1 MRGASLS
8 IAELLAPILFRSCAS
23 AGTPTAGR
31 IDASRG
37 EAMSHAFEVDWQGAK
52 EEGPVFR
59 AGREFGVNEAAELRE
74 RLTELGPRVPVRVDL
89 TRTVDLSDHALA
101 ELLEWVVD
109 RHRGPVAFV
118 GLNAHHERML
128 RYLVPRAAQAL
139 PL

>member
-1 MRGASLS
+1 
-8 IAELLAPILFRSCAS
+8 
-23 AGTPTAGR
+23 
-31 IDASRG
+31 
-37 EAMSHAFEVDWQGAK
+37 MSHAFEVDWQGTK

-101 ELLEWVVD
+101 ELLEWVVEIGTAAG
-109 RHRGPVAFV
+109 RLRGSQRA
-118 GLNAHHERML
+118 
-128 RYLVPRAAQAL
+128 PRADAAVPSFPGPRRQL